1 MDVTAIV
8 PAAGGGTRFG
18 GELPKQFFPLRGVPI
33 LIRTLAALTRNDLI
47 RHLIVVV
54 PPGEES
60 WGQTLARRFEITR
73 EVEFVAGG
81 KERQESVYLGLMRAK
96 ATTDLVVI
104 HDGVRPF
111 LSAGLLEACVREAE
125 RWGAA
130 VVAVPVKETIKEVEG
145 SFVMGTPER
154 DRLWI
159 AQTPQAFHH
168 PLILEAHRLARDQG
182 FLGTDDTSLVERLGA
197 KVRIVPGS
205 YENIK
210 ITTPEDLLLA
220 DRFIDQEAMKG

>member
-1 MDVTAIV
+1 MFVTAIV
-8 PAAGGGTRFG
+8 PAAGGGARFG
-18 GELPKQFFPLRGVPI
+18 GDLPKQFAPLRGVPI
-33 LIRTLAALTRNDLI
+33 LIRTLNALAHNDLI
-47 RHLIVVV
+47 QHLVVVV
-54 PPGEES
+54 PPGEEA
-60 WGQTLARRFEITR
+60 WVEDLARRFEIPR
-73 EVEFVAGG
+73 PIEFVGG
-81 KERQESVYLGLMRAK
+81 GRERQESVYLGLMRAK
-96 ATTDLVVI
+96 ATTDLIVI

-111 LSAGLLEACVREAE
+111 LSPTLLEACVREAE

-145 SFVMGTPER
+145 GFVLGTPER
-154 DRLWI
+154 DKLWI
-159 AQTPQAFHH
+159 AQTPQAFHY
-168 PLILEAHRLARDQG
+168 PLILEAHRLARAQG

-220 DRFIDQEAMKG
+220 ERFIEREVMKG